1 MNEKRRQTGRLGFL
15 LLSIISLST
24 LLGLI
29 GFLSQRNDSSLQNLR
44 DRGFIRIGYALE
56 APYAFL
62 DTNGD
67 VTGESPELAKRVV
80 SQLGIPNIEWVQ
92 TDFDNLI
99 PELIEGRFD
108 VIAAGMFIT
117 PERAEIVAFSEPCFH
132 VQQGLLVAAGN
143 PHQLSAYTD
152 ILSQPELKVAVLSG
166 AVGELLLKDLGI
178 AEEQILAVPD
188 ARTGEIAVQTGIANA
203 LVLSSVTIRWM
214 SLNNESQ
221 LVEMAEPFAQVQAD
235 AFTDYGYG
243 GFAFRQSDKML
254 LNEWNAVL
262 ADFVS
267 SPEHL
272 QLVEEFGFSSAEL
285 SISVSTAE
293 IIE

>member
-1 MNEKRRQTGRLGFL
+1 MKEEKRQTRGLRLL

-29 GFLSQRNDSSLQNLR
+29 GFLSQQNDSSLQNLR
-44 DRGFIRIGYALE
+44 ERGFIRIGYAVE

-62 DTNGD
+62 DSNGD

-80 SQLGIPNIEWVQ
+80 SQLGIPNIEWIQ

-117 PERAEIVAFSEPCFH
+117 AERAEIVAFSEPCFH
-132 VQQGLLVAAGN
+132 VKQGLLVAAGN
-143 PHQLSAYTD
+143 PHQLGSYSD
-152 ILSQPELKVAVLSG
+152 ILSHPELKIAVITG
-166 AVGELLLKDLGI
+166 AIEETLLRDIGI
-178 AEEQILAVPD
+178 PDAQILPVPD
-188 ARTGEIAVQTGIANA
+188 ARTGETAVKTA
-203 LVLSSVTIRWM
+203 LADAFALSSVSIRWM
-214 SLNNESQ
+214 SLMDESQ
-221 LVEMAEPFAQVQAD
+221 LIEMAEPFEQVHAE
-235 AFTDYGYG
+235 AFIYYGYG
-243 GFAFRQSDKML
+243 GFAFRQNERHL

-285 SISVSTAE
+285 SISVSTGE
-293 IIE
+293 IIK